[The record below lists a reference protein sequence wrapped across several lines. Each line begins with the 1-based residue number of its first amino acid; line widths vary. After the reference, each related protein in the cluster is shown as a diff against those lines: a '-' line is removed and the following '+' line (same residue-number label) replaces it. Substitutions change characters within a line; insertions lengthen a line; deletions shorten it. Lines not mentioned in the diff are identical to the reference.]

1 MFDQIVN
8 TIVSWLWS
16 PVLIGF
22 IVFCGIY
29 FSVRTRFLQ
38 IRLIKEM
45 IKLVSSGK
53 GSSAGVSSFQALVMS
68 LSGRIGVGNIA
79 GTATG
84 IAFGGPGAIL
94 WMWVI
99 TFIGATS
106 AYVES
111 TLAQI
116 YKEKQDGEY
125 RGGPAFYIEKG
136 LGWKWFAVVFA
147 VATLVA
153 MAFLMPSIQSNAIA
167 DSIHNAFGLDK
178 TVTGLIVVGLVG
190 FTIFGGVKRIAKVA
204 EWVVPFMATA
214 YVIVALIVIGA
225 NIGDVPAVFALIF
238 KSAFGAE
245 QMFGGIIGSAVMWGV
260 KRGLYANE
268 AGQGTGAHPAAAA
281 EVSHPAKQGLVQAFS
296 IYLDVFLIV
305 TATAMM
311 ILFTGQYN
319 VIDEKTGQPIVENI
333 PGVEPGAGY
342 TQAAVDTIFPGF
354 GAGFVAIALFFFA
367 FTTIYAYYY
376 IAETNLAYLV
386 RGKYRG
392 ICFIILKFVLLGSIF
407 LGSIK
412 TASTAWAMGDIGLGI
427 MVWLNLIAI
436 LLLFKPANI
445 ALKDYEEQ
453 LKQGKDPV
461 FNSTKHGI
469 KNADFWKDGYKRP
482 DDVKDKEKLKQGK
495 DPEFNSTKYGIKNT
509 DSWKDGDKRPDDV
522 KVKEKEKSS
531 R

>member
-1 MFDQIVN
+1 MLDQIVN
-8 TIVSWLWS
+8 TIVNWLWS
-16 PVLIGF
+16 PILVGF

-29 FSVRTRFLQ
+29 FSFRTRFLQ
-38 IRLIKEM
+38 IRHIKEM
-45 IKLVSSGK
+45 ARLIISGK
-53 GSSAGVSSFQALVMS
+53 GSDAGVSSFQALAMS

-84 IAFGGPGAIL
+84 IAFGGPGAVF

-106 AYVES
+106 AFVES

-136 LGWKWFAVVFA
+136 LGWKWFAVIFA
-147 VATLVA
+147 VATLLA
-153 MAFLMPSIQSNAIA
+153 MSFLMPGIQANAIA
-167 DSIHNAFGLDK
+167 DGMHNAFGIDK
-178 TVTGLIVVGLVG
+178 SITGLIVVALVG
-190 FTIFGGVKRIAKVA
+190 FTIFGGVKRIARVA
-204 EWVVPFMATA
+204 ELVVPFMAA
-214 YVIVALIVIGA
+214 GYLLIALAIIVVNFGKI
-225 NIGDVPAVFALIF
+225 PEVFSLIF
-238 KSAFGAE
+238 TSAFGAE
-245 QMFGGIIGSAVMWGV
+245 ELFGGILGSAVMWGV

-296 IYLDVFLIV
+296 IYLDVFLVV
-305 TATAMM
+305 TSTAMM
-311 ILFTGQYN
+311 ILFTNQYN
-319 VIDEKTGQPIVENI
+319 VINEKTKEFIKEGL

-342 TQAAVDTIFPGF
+342 TQAAVDTLLPGF
-354 GAGFVAIALFFFA
+354 GSGFVAIALFLFA

-386 RGKYRG
+386 RGKFKG
-392 ICFIILKFVLLGSIF
+392 IAFLLLKLVLLGAIF
-407 LGSIK
+407 YGSIK
-412 TASTAWAMGDIGLGI
+412 TATTAWAMGDIGLGI

-461 FNSTKHGI
+461 FNSSKYGI
-469 KNADFWKDGYKRP
+469 KNADFWKDGY
-482 DDVKDKEKLKQGK
+482 Q
-495 DPEFNSTKYGIKNT
+495 
-509 DSWKDGDKRPDDV
+509 
-522 KVKEKEKSS
+522 KSS
-531 R
+531 EDKKKEIS

>member
-8 TIVSWLWS
+8 TINGWLWS
-16 PVLIGF
+16 PVLVGF
-22 IVFCGIY
+22 IVLCGLY
-29 FSVRTRFLQ
+29 FSFRTRFMQ
-38 IRLIKEM
+38 IRHFKEM
-45 IKLVSSGK
+45 VKLVVSGK
-53 GSSAGVSSFQALVMS
+53 GSDAGVSPFQALAMS
-68 LSGRIGVGNIA
+68 LSGRIGVGNVA

-84 IAFGGPGAIL
+84 IAFGGPGAVF
-94 WMWVI
+94 WMWII
-99 TFIGATS
+99 TFIGAAS

-125 RGGPAFYIEKG
+125 RGGPAYYIEKG

-147 VATLVA
+147 VATLLA
-153 MAFLMPSIQSNAIA
+153 MAFLMPGIQANAIA
-167 DSIHNAFGLDK
+167 DSVHNAFGLNK
-178 TVTGLIVVGLVG
+178 TITGVIVVALIG

-204 EWVVPFMATA
+204 E
-214 YVIVALIVIGA
+214 LIVPIMAIGYVLLA
-225 NIGDVPAVFALIF
+225 LAIIGVNFGEIPAVFGLIF

-245 QMFGGIIGSAVMWGV
+245 EMFGGIIGSAIMWGV

-296 IYLDVFLIV
+296 IYLDVFLVV

-311 ILFTGQYN
+311 ILFTSQYN
-319 VIDEKTGQPIVENI
+319 VINEKTGETITENL

-342 TQAAVDTIFPGF
+342 TQAAVDTILPGF
-354 GAGFVAIALFFFA
+354 GAGFIAIALFFFA

-386 RGKYRG
+386 RGKSRG
-392 ICFIILKFVLLGSIF
+392 IAFVVLKLVLLGAVF
-407 LGSIK
+407 YGSIK
-412 TASTAWAMGDIGLGI
+412 TATTAWAMADIGLGI

-453 LKQGKDPV
+453 LKEGKDPE
-461 FNSTKHGI
+461 FNSSKYGI
-469 KNADFWKDGYKRP
+469 KNADFWANGYERSKENA
-482 DDVKDKEKLKQGK
+482 KEK
-495 DPEFNSTKYGIKNT
+495 KNI
-509 DSWKDGDKRPDDV
+509 S
-522 KVKEKEKSS
+522 
-531 R
+531 